1 VALVAAMPRG
11 RWPVFQRAVVVKLDA
26 VAGPWD
32 RRRRADLAAGR
43 LAEASELLG
52 AAPPVQAPAAPDV
65 APESAKAGR
74 PVGASAVLDVVAAE
88 VKAVAPDVAAAEVTG
103 AAPDVVAAEVAAAA
117 PDVVAA
123 EVAAAAPDVVA
134 AEVVAAPDVV
144 AAEVVV
150 DPASAVVFAPSAGHF
165 AALALPRRSLL
176 AVQPGLV
183 QALQPPRS
191 FPPECTQAPRIACSA
206 VYEHW
211 I

>member
-1 VALVAAMPRG
+1 MPRG

-65 APESAKAGR
+65 APESAKAGH

-88 VKAVAPDVAAAEVTG
+88 VTAVAPDVAAAEVT
-103 AAPDVVAAEVAAAA
+103 AAA
-117 PDVVAA
+117 PHVVAA

-134 AEVVAAPDVV
+134 AEVVVAAPDVV
-144 AAEVVV
+144 AAEVLV